1 MAVKHYSMNAH
12 QTFVVVE
19 SGQRVFSVKCP
30 NSNEGCPWKLRAI
43 MSSKLNNKWVI
54 KKWGGT
60 HTCINPMLS
69 QDHNKLDSE
78 FICCCILG
86 MVREDA
92 SISISLIQE
101 RISGQFNYKVSY
113 RKAWKAKQKA
123 IERVYGDW
131 SDSYDLL
138 PRWLDRMVECCPG
151 SVYKLETTEYVSNNI
166 VDPNFRQ
173 FRRVFWTFK
182 PACDAF
188 NYTKPIIQID
198 GTFLYGKYRGTL
210 LIATTQDG
218 NARVLPL
225 AFAIVEGETLSDWSW
240 FLSNIRRYVTRKQG
254 ICLISDRHQSIKSAV
269 ANAQGWQP
277 PQAYHVYCI
286 RHIASNFNHRFK
298 NTKLKEELINIGYTT
313 NKHRFERRLERFRE
327 VSPEICRWIDGISLE
342 KWAIA
347 HDEEGRR
354 YGHMTT
360 NLSEAVNKVLKGA
373 RNLPITALVKC
384 TYARLV
390 EYFIQRLGQAN
401 ADLALGKR
409 YCQKLMDAMETNQQE
424 ATSHFVRRYD
434 YESTRFEVE
443 EIFNAVTQ
451 RGGKVFNVF
460 LNERKCECGAFQAY
474 RYPCSHAIAA
484 CAHVRIDPLTFVDA
498 AYTNEY
504 IKAAYSGQW
513 FPLGSEENIQPTNG
527 PRIVPD
533 ETMIRTKGRP
543 KSTRI
548 RNEMDWTESQRRQR
562 CGHCRREGHNRTNC
576 PVLAE
581 DVFNNA

>member
-1 MAVKHYSMNAH
+1 MVVKHYSMNAH

-19 SGQRVFSVKCP
+19 SGQRVLSVKCP

-43 MSSKLNNKWVI
+43 LSSKLNNKWVI
-54 KKWGGT
+54 KKWGGR

-92 SISISLIQE
+92 SVSISLIQE

-131 SDSYDLL
+131 
-138 PRWLDRMVECCPG
+138 M
-151 SVYKLETTEYVSNNI
+151 
-166 VDPNFRQ
+166 DPNFRQ

-210 LIATTQDG
+210 LIAMTQDG

-269 ANAQGWQP
+269 ENAQGWQP

-298 NTKLKEELINIGYTT
+298 NTKLKEELIHIGYTT
-313 NKHRFERRLERFRE
+313 NKHQFQRMLEWFRD
-327 VSPEICRWIDGISLE
+327 VSPEICWWTNDISLE

-373 RNLPITALVKC
+373 
-384 TYARLV
+384 
-390 EYFIQRLGQAN
+390 
-401 ADLALGKR
+401 
-409 YCQKLMDAMETNQQE
+409 
-424 ATSHFVRRYD
+424 
-434 YESTRFEVE
+434 
-443 EIFNAVTQ
+443 
-451 RGGKVFNVF
+451 
-460 LNERKCECGAFQAY
+460 
-474 RYPCSHAIAA
+474 
-484 CAHVRIDPLTFVDA
+484 
-498 AYTNEY
+498 
-504 IKAAYSGQW
+504 
-513 FPLGSEENIQPTNG
+513 
-527 PRIVPD
+527 
-533 ETMIRTKGRP
+533 
-543 KSTRI
+543 
-548 RNEMDWTESQRRQR
+548 
-562 CGHCRREGHNRTNC
+562 
-576 PVLAE
+576 
-581 DVFNNA
+581 